1 MSNSGQDYQPVKFEK
16 KWQERWE
23 KEGVYK
29 TPKKVDPKRKFYCL
43 DMFPYPSGA
52 GLHVGH
58 VEGYT
63 ATDIYSRYMR
73 MRGYQVL
80 HPMGWD
86 AFGLPAENYAV
97 KTGIHPQETTEK
109 AIQTFISQIKA
120 LGLSYDW
127 DTEIGTHRPDYYK
140 WTQWFFLLL
149 YQKGLAYKATAPV
162 NWCPSCQTVLA
173 NEQVVDGKCERCD
186 TEVTQKD
193 MEQWFF
199 KITAYADRL
208 LEDLDKIDW
217 PESTKE
223 GQRNWIGRS
232 EGAII
237 KFEIRNSKLQTNSKF
252 EAPNSKLYIEV
263 FTTRPDTVFG
273 ATYLVLA
280 PEHPM
285 VNKITTDEY
294 KQAVKEYQEQTKK
307 KTALQRSALEKDKTG
322 VFTGAY
328 AINPVNGKK
337 IPIWIADYVMTTYG
351 TGAIMAVPAHDQRD
365 LEFALKYGLEVVKV
379 VTPKTAKYTVI
390 EKSLEGEVEK
400 QLAKYGEVRVIK
412 EDDEWGKFFEVK
424 VKGGK
429 EAEFIE
435 FLKANLLAES
445 DDGGAWYAD
454 SVGTSN
460 KVVFRG
466 RTFNILY
473 KEQLEAF
480 KKYALSTGMPKDQLV
495 EPQAYVEDGININS
509 DFLDGLETPKAKE
522 AIIKWLEEKG
532 IGKRQVTYK
541 LRDWLISRQRYWG
554 APIPIIYCTKCGSK
568 DKPATVPVPEKDLPV
583 MLPDDVDFK
592 PTGESPLKYSKSFH
606 DVACPACG
614 AKGEGVVWR
623 ESDTMDTFVDSSWYF
638 FRFTDPKNDKE
649 FANKQ
654 AIKTWMPV
662 DLYMGGAEHTVLHLL
677 YSRFFT
683 KVLKDAGYIDF
694 DEPFMKLRH
703 QGLILAEDGR
713 KMSKRWGNVINPDDE
728 VKKFGAD
735 TVRMYEMFMGP
746 LKDAKPWSTAG
757 ERGVYR
763 FLRKVWSL
771 QDKVVD
777 QKPSREEER
786 MIHKLIAY
794 TGKGIESL
802 SMNTVIARFME
813 FVNHYTKQDKLPLS
827 VWRRFLLLMA
837 PFAPHTTEELWYRM
851 GGRFSIHQQKWPE
864 YDPEMVKDEQ
874 VEVVVAING
883 KTRGTITVPA
893 GASEEMVMEAVKQ
906 SGHWDKYLT
915 GQVDKTI
922 FVPDKIINFV
932 MQ

>member
-1 MSNSGQDYQPVKFEK
+1 MSNRDGGYKPAEFEK
-16 KWQERWE
+16 KWQKRWQE
-23 KEGVYK
+23 EDVYK
-29 TPKKVDPKRKFYCL
+29 TPTKVDPKQKFYCL

-73 MRGYQVL
+73 MRGFQVL

-97 KTGIHPQETTEK
+97 KTGIHPKTTTEA
-109 AIQTFISQIKA
+109 AIKTFTSQINS

-127 DTEIGTHRPDYYK
+127 DREIGTHRPDYYK

-149 YQKGLAYKATAPV
+149 YKKGLAYKKTAPV

-186 TEVTQKD
+186 AEVSQKD
-193 MEQWFF
+193 MDQWFL

-208 LEDLDKIDW
+208 LKDLDKIDW

-237 KFEIRNSKLQTNSKF
+237 KFEIFNLKFENSKEGN
-252 EAPNSKLYIEV
+252 YIEV

-280 PEHPM
+280 PEHPL
-285 VNKITTDEY
+285 VDKITTNEY
-294 KQAVKEYQEQTKK
+294 KQEVKKYQEQTKK

-322 VFTGAY
+322 VFTGSY
-328 AINPVNGKK
+328 AVNPVNGKK
-337 IPIWIADYVMTTYG
+337 IPIWIADYVMMTYG

-365 LEFALKYGLEVVKV
+365 LEFALKYGLEVAEV
-379 VTPKTAKYTVI
+379 VVPKAAKYIVI
-390 EKSLEGEVEK
+390 EKSLEGDVEK
-400 QLAKYGEVRVIK
+400 LLAKYGQVRITK
-412 EDDEWGKFFEVK
+412 EEDDWGKFFEVS
-424 VKGGK
+424 VAYEK
-429 EAEFIE
+429 EEEFIE
-435 FLKANLLAES
+435 FLKANLLEES
-445 DDGGAWYAD
+445 DDGGSWYAD
-454 SVGTSN
+454 SAGTTN

-466 RTFNILY
+466 KVFNILN
-473 KEQLEAF
+473 KAGFKAF
-480 KKYALSTGMPKDQLV
+480 KDYGRQAGIPEDQLAI
-495 EPQAYVEDGININS
+495 EPKAYTADGVNVNS
-509 DFLDGLETPKAKE
+509 DFLNGLETPKAKE

-532 IGKRQVTYK
+532 LGKRQVTYK

-554 APIPIIYCTKCGSK
+554 APIPIIYCTNCGSK
-568 DKPATVPVPEKDLPV
+568 DKPAIVPVPEKDLPV
-583 MLPDDVDFK
+583 KLPDDVDFK
-592 PTGESPLKYSKSFH
+592 PTGESPLKYSKTFH
-606 DVACPACG
+606 DVACPVCG

-649 FANKQ
+649 FASKQ

-662 DLYMGGAEHTVLHLL
+662 DLYVGGAEHTVLHLL

-683 KVLKDAGYIDF
+683 KVLKDEGYIDF

-728 VKKFGAD
+728 VKRFGAD

-763 FLRKVWSL
+763 FLRKVWVL
-771 QDKVVD
+771 QDKVAD
-777 QKPSREEER
+777 QKPSEEEER
-786 MIHKLIAY
+786 IINKLIAY
-794 TGKGIESL
+794 AGKGIETL

-813 FVNHYTKQDKLPLS
+813 FANYYTKQKEVPLS
-827 VWRRFLLLMA
+827 VWRRFLVIMA
-837 PFAPHTTEELWYRM
+837 PFAPHITEELWSRV
-851 GGRFSIHQQKWPE
+851 GGEFSIHQQPWPE
-864 YDPEMVKDEQ
+864 YDANMVKDEQ
-874 VEVVVAING
+874 VEMAVAFNG
-883 KTRGTITVPA
+883 KTRGIITMPA
-893 GASEEMVMEAVKQ
+893 DASEEMVLEMVKQ
-906 SGHWDKYLT
+906 TPKFDKYLK
-915 GQVDKTI
+915 GKVQKII
-922 FVPDKIINFV
+922 FVKNKIINILV
-932 MQ
+932 E

>member
-1 MSNSGQDYQPVKFEK
+1 MANRDDDFQPVEFAK
-16 KWQERWE
+16 KWQKKWE
-23 KEGVYK
+23 KEGIYK
-29 TPKKVDPKRKFYCL
+29 TPIKVDPKKKFYCL
-43 DMFPYPSGA
+43 DMFPYPSGV

-73 MRGYQVL
+73 MRRFQVL
-80 HPMGWD
+80 HPIGWD
-86 AFGLPAENYAV
+86 AFGLPAENYAI
-97 KTGIHPQETTEK
+97 KTGIHPRETTEK
-109 AIQTFISQIKA
+109 AIQTFIEQIKS

-127 DTEIGTHRPDYYK
+127 GREIGTHRPDYYK

-149 YQKGLAYKATAPV
+149 YKKGLAYKKTAPV

-173 NEQVVDGKCERCD
+173 NEQVIDGKCERCD
-186 TEVTQKD
+186 TEVSQKD
-193 MEQWFF
+193 MDQWFF
-199 KITAYADRL
+199 KITDYADRL
-208 LEDLDKIDW
+208 LKDLDKIDW

-237 KFEIRNSKLQTNSKF
+237 KFSIFNFQFSNSN
-252 EAPNSKLYIEV
+252 EEGYVEV

-280 PEHPM
+280 PEHPL
-285 VNKITTDEY
+285 VNKITTEKHKPAVEKY
-294 KQAVKEYQEQTKK
+294 QQAAKK

-337 IPIWIADYVMTTYG
+337 IPIWIADYVMMTYG

-365 LEFALKYGLEVVKV
+365 LEFALKYGLEIIEVVAPKV
-379 VTPKTAKYTVI
+379 AKYIVI
-390 EKSLEGEVEK
+390 EKSLEGNVERM
-400 QLAKYGEVRVIK
+400 LAKYGQVRIIK
-412 EDDEWGKFFEVK
+412 EDKDWGKFFEVN
-424 VKGGK
+424 VTYDK
-429 EAEFIE
+429 EGALIE
-435 FLKANLLAES
+435 FLKANLLKDSE
-445 DDGGAWYAD
+445 DGGAWYAD
-454 SVGTSN
+454 SVGTTN

-466 RTFNILY
+466 KVFNVLHKQDLEDF
-473 KEQLEAF
+473 KE
-480 KKYALSTGMPKDQLV
+480 YARSTGVPEDQFV
-495 EPQAYVEDGININS
+495 EPQAYVEDGVNINS
-509 DFLDGLETPKAKE
+509 DFLNRMETPKTKE
-522 AIIKWLEEKG
+522 IIIQWLEDKKV
-532 IGKRQVTYK
+532 GKKQAAYK

-554 APIPIIYCTKCGSK
+554 APIPIIYCTKCGSE
-568 DKPATVPVPEKDLPV
+568 DKPAIVPVPEKDLPV
-583 MLPDDVDFK
+583 KLPEDVDFK
-592 PTGESPLKYSKSFH
+592 PTGESPLKYSKKFH
-606 DVACPACG
+606 KVTCPVCG
-614 AKGEGVVWR
+614 ARGEGVVWR

-649 FANKQ
+649 FASKQ

-662 DLYMGGAEHTVLHLL
+662 DLYVGGAEHTVLHLL

-728 VKKFGAD
+728 IKKFGAD

-763 FLRKVWSL
+763 FLKKVWL
-771 QDKVVD
+771 LHQKVTDRKPD
-777 QKPSREEER
+777 QTEER

-794 TGKGIESL
+794 TSKGIETL

-813 FVNHYTKQDKLPLS
+813 FVNHYSKEKEIPLS
-827 VWRRFLLLMA
+827 VWKRFLLIMA
-837 PFAPHTTEELWYRM
+837 PFAPHITEELWNQI
-851 GGRFSIHQQKWPE
+851 GGKFSIHQQKWPDH
-864 YDPEMVKDEQ
+864 DPKMIKDDQIEIA
-874 VEVVVAING
+874 VAFND
-883 KTRGTITVPA
+883 KTRGTITIEA
-893 GASEEMVMEAVKQ
+893 GSDQETVWQMIQHQAKFA
-906 SGHWDKYLT
+906 KYIT
-915 GQVDKTI
+915 SQPKKII
-922 FVPDKIINFV
+922 FVKDRIINILI
-932 MQ
+932 